1 MLDIPADEV
10 RALLPWGALVDAV
23 REMFRNGCEMPV
35 RHHHTIAVPGDP
47 AATLLL
53 MPAWLPGEYLG
64 VKMATIFPGNAD
76 RGQDAVA
83 ASYILMSA
91 RTGESLAIIDGGE
104 LTARRTAATSVLAAS
119 YLARAD
125 AESHLIVGTGRM
137 AANLAAAYASVRSPR
152 RLVVWGRNSDKAR
165 ALVARLAESGIEA
178 DATADLAAAAARADI
193 ISTCTLSVE
202 PLIEGGW
209 LTPGVHLDLV
219 GGFRPD
225 MREADDAAVRRA
237 SVFVDTLD
245 GAAKE
250 AGDIV
255 QPVENGTLARADIR
269 ADLYGLVRGAHAGR
283 ASQDEITMFKSVG
296 ASLEDLAG
304 AVLAYENA
312 PRSTSS
318 TASR

>member
-1 MLDIPADEV
+1 MLDLSAEEV
-10 RALLPWGALVDAV
+10 RTLLPWGPLIEAV
-23 REMFRNGCEMPV
+23 REMFRAGCEMPV
-35 RHHHTIAVPGDP
+35 RHHHTVEVPGDP
-47 AATLLL
+47 DATLLL
-53 MPAWLPGEYLG
+53 MPAWLPGDYLG
-64 VKMATIFPGNAD
+64 VKMATIFPGNTA
-76 RGQDAVA
+76 REQGAVA
-83 ASYILMSA
+83 ASYILMDGRS
-91 RTGESLAIIDGGE
+91 GETLAIIDGGE

-119 YLARAD
+119 FLARAD

-137 AANLAAAYASVRSPR
+137 AANLAAAYASARPLR
-152 RLVVWGRNSDKAR
+152 RLSVWGRSPDKAR
-165 ALVARLAESGIEA
+165 ELASRLTDSGIEA
-178 DATADLAAAAARADI
+178 RAGVNLATAAAEADI
-193 ISTCTLSVE
+193 ISTATLSIE
-202 PLIEGGW
+202 PLIEGAW
-209 LTPGVHLDLV
+209 LKPGTHLDLV

-255 QPVENGTLARADIR
+255 QPLENGTLARAHIR
-269 ADLYGLVRGAHAGR
+269 ADLYGLVRGGHAGR

-312 PRSTSS
+312 PRPTSA